1 MSVLVG
7 GNRGYLHGI
16 HEPLTAGNLAEML
29 SQNPGCP
36 APDVAA
42 AAHG

>member
-7 GNRGYLHGI
+7 GNRGYLRGI
-16 HEPLTAGNLAEML
+16 REPLAAGNLAGML
-29 SQNPGCP
+29 RQNPGCP

-42 AAHG
+42 APHG